1 MYHLNKRVVT
11 FLPPEAI
18 EPDALKQ
25 ILNISELP
33 IIFHHVAVMPDC
45 HVGKGATVGTVMA
58 TNDAVIP
65 AAVGVDIGC
74 GMIAVRTSLERGQ
87 LKDLKEIRAGIE
99 RRIPMSAG
107 KWNRTLSDSALPA
120 VEQLAGMAGG
130 ENLDSKFSTRD
141 WRLQL
146 GTLGGGNHFI
156 EICLDESEKVW
167 LTVHSGSRGIGHQI
181 ASHFI
186 KRAQQQMHRR
196 GIELK
201 DRDLAYLSAGTE
213 DFDEYIRWLN
223 WAQRF
228 ALLNREEMMQ
238 RVIAEVQLQV
248 FGRTGPEIELERI
261 NCHHNCTQVE
271 RHFGQEVWVTRKGAI
286 QARTGMR
293 GMIPGSMGSRSYI
306 VSGLENDMAFHSAP
320 HGAGRRFSRTAARRK
335 FTMDDFD
342 RVLAGIEH
350 RRSPVLLD
358 EIPMAYKDIDQVMEY
373 SRELVK
379 VEHTLHQIVNIK
391 GD

>member
-11 FLPPEAI
+11 FLPPESI

-45 HVGKGATVGTVMA
+45 HVGKGATVGTVIA
-58 TNDAVIP
+58 TRDAVIP

-74 GMIAVRTSLERGQ
+74 GMIAVKTSLTRPQ
-87 LKDLKEIRAGIE
+87 LGDLKAIRAGIE

-107 KWNRTLSDSALPA
+107 RWNRTILDTARPS
-120 VEQLAGMAGG
+120 VEHLAEQAGG
-130 ENLDSKFSTRD
+130 ENLDRKFSTKD
-141 WRLQL
+141 WKLQL

-156 EICLDESEKVW
+156 EICLDEHEHVW
-167 LTVHSGSRGIGHQI
+167 LTVHSGSRGIGHRI

-186 KRAQQQMHRR
+186 ERAQKLMRKR
-196 GIELK
+196 SIELQ
-201 DRDLAYLSAGTE
+201 DRDLAYLTADVE

-223 WAQRF
+223 WAQQF
-228 ALLNREEMMQ
+228 ALLNREEMMR
-238 RVIAEVQLQV
+238 RVIAEVQMQA
-248 FGRTGPEIELERI
+248 FGHTGPDMELERI
-261 NCHHNCTQVE
+261 NCHHNCTQIE
-271 RHFGQEVWVTRKGAI
+271 RHFGQDVWVTRKGAI
-286 QARTGMR
+286 QARAGMK

-306 VSGLENDMAFHSAP
+306 VSGLECDMAFHSAP
-320 HGAGRRFSRTAARRK
+320 HGAGRRFSRTAARKK
-335 FTMDDFD
+335 FTMADFD
-342 RVLAGIEH
+342 SALEGIEH

-379 VEHTLHQIVNIK
+379 VEHTLRQIVNIK